1 MKINVFSC
9 YNYSIK
15 NINDIHLGLHIYVY
29 RYTTTTVQI
38 RDMMTRNVPQIAI
51 MMSICESIEKKI
63 TIHHLPA
70 PVKGTQ
76 SVGAD
81 AHQI

>member
-1 MKINVFSC
+1 
-9 YNYSIK
+9 
-15 NINDIHLGLHIYVY
+15 
-29 RYTTTTVQI
+29 
-38 RDMMTRNVPQIAI
+38 MMTRNVPQIAI

-81 AHQI
+81 SHQI